1 MVYNLDTE
9 KRIWLLM
16 FMKCLP
22 FNMYLGLVLV
32 CAVLVAFRSMRA
44 AGVLASSRVW
54 YESGRMV
61 RPWLRF
67 GDAFQHS
74 QFL

>member
-1 MVYNLDTE
+1 
-9 KRIWLLM
+9 
-16 FMKCLP
+16 
-22 FNMYLGLVLV
+22 MYLGLVLV

>member
-1 MVYNLDTE
+1 
-9 KRIWLLM
+9 
-16 FMKCLP
+16 
-22 FNMYLGLVLV
+22 MYLGLVLV

-44 AGVLASSRVW
+44 AGVLASSLVW
-54 YESGRMV
+54 YESGGMV